1 MPAEQKNGRF
11 DAADH
16 DDDELTSSCSIGC
29 LLCSE
34 LGYKRPIKQSR
45 AQEDVAQWVR
55 AFTAEFAPSLASK
68 PLSHLLTPPRRRPQ
82 SNHIPFAVAIAEHQ
96 KFEDDEPAPPSTAAA
111 SPAWTWY
118 SFPPYPEGDD
128 DDSDSTTSANEDCI
142 TLDPVDS
149 ASSSAAGVS
158 AANPFEPLSP
168 PRPSLFVA
176 PMTSPQPI
184 NQTASDVA
192 IGDCQEPEVDEPA
205 SPLSTTAT
213 SPACSYFSFP
223 PYPERDDDS
232 DSSTLADGDS
242 QLTHS
247 SSAPPTAG
255 SFGSPSLKKVA
266 ASTHSRHSFESGS
279 SVVSWFPL
287 LWLPLKSPSK
297 ARTVYD
303 RTQNPLSSV
312 YARAEPSTLVSA
324 VRPCAFPSRVTVEVP
339 NSAFLENTYDWSI
352 RNPLPASY
360 LRFPLRWDK
369 MALEERREPRY
380 HVIPLLN

>member
-45 AQEDVAQWVR
+45 AQEDVAQRVR

-149 ASSSAAGVS
+149 ASSSPRAGLPPPPS
-158 AANPFEPLSP
+158 
-168 PRPSLFVA
+168 PRP
-176 PMTSPQPI
+176 
-184 NQTASDVA
+184 
-192 IGDCQEPEVDEPA
+192 
-205 SPLSTTAT
+205 
-213 SPACSYFSFP
+213 P
-223 PYPERDDDS
+223 PP
-232 DSSTLADGDS
+232 
-242 QLTHS
+242 S
-247 SSAPPTAG
+247 SS
-255 SFGSPSLKKVA
+255 
-266 ASTHSRHSFESGS
+266 
-279 SVVSWFPL
+279 
-287 LWLPLKSPSK
+287 
-297 ARTVYD
+297 
-303 RTQNPLSSV
+303 
-312 YARAEPSTLVSA
+312 
-324 VRPCAFPSRVTVEVP
+324 
-339 NSAFLENTYDWSI
+339 
-352 RNPLPASY
+352 
-360 LRFPLRWDK
+360 
-369 MALEERREPRY
+369 PR
-380 HVIPLLN
+380 